1 MMMND
6 FGTPMTEADINMSA
20 NPAKAMLDQQLATSG
35 IENNIFG
42 AVIGAVT
49 SVIGGRKQAK
59 AASSSAK
66 KQNEQV
72 KKQYKYDVKKWNMDK
87 QAAKAKR
94 LHIIEEI
101 KARKK
106 NEELLAAYKDATNLQ
121 NYNLQLEIRN
131 RQQDLNDRMYQR
143 SEQIYKDRLKINAEE
158 KIEALRNQY
167 QLIDEINTEDRYE
180 QQNVYLDTLIAE
192 GQIRALGQTGR
203 GADKALSVKALE
215 EGTKI
220 TLLGLSHLNATKAS
234 QSAINDIGRAAD
246 AANLDAAANRMLDP
260 GTLPTP
266 PPPIATPVAEYVFPR
281 AFEAFDFGPKPIK
294 GAMASPSAAASAVWG
309 STISSI
315 AGTATS
321 AFLNYGLGQLNAQTG

>member
-234 QSAINDIGRAAD
+234 QSAINDIGRAA
-246 AANLDAAANRMLDP
+246 
-260 GTLPTP
+260 
-266 PPPIATPVAEYVFPR
+266 E
-281 AFEAFDFGPKPIK
+281 E
-294 GAMASPSAAASAVWG
+294 
-309 STISSI
+309 
-315 AGTATS
+315 
-321 AFLNYGLGQLNAQTG
+321 